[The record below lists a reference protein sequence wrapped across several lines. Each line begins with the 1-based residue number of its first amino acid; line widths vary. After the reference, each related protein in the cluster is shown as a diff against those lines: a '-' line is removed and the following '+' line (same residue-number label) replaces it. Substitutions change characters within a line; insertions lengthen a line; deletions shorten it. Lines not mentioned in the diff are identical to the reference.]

1 MASNSTTNT
10 QSQFAHLVAASSAMI
25 ADEYANNPY
34 FLPANE
40 NPGLMLT
47 SRPLTSPKNYMSW
60 ARLVFLALSSKN
72 KFGFVD
78 GSIVEPNSSSSLY
91 NSWSRCNT
99 TVLSWLTNSLS
110 LDLKA
115 SVMYINNARDLWID
129 LKDRLSQGNTP
140 RSFELGKEIAYLAQ
154 GSLSVSSYFMK
165 FKTLWDEYAN
175 YQPFTI
181 CTCVCT
187 CGSKSSQLNAHHK
200 EHVFRFL
207 MGLNNGYGHVIS

>member
-10 QSQFAHLVAASSAMI
+10 QSQSAHSVPISSATI

-40 NPGLMLT
+40 NLGLTLT
-47 SRPLTSPKNYMSW
+47 SQPLTGPENYMSW
-60 ARLVFLALSSKN
+60 AQSVFLALSSRN

-78 GSIVEPNSSSSLY
+78 GSIVEPDSSSSLY

-99 TVLSWLTNSLS
+99 TEFSWLTNSLS

-129 LKDRLSQGNTP
+129 LKDRLS
-140 RSFELGKEIAYLAQ
+140 
-154 GSLSVSSYFMK
+154 
-165 FKTLWDEYAN
+165 
-175 YQPFTI
+175 
-181 CTCVCT
+181 
-187 CGSKSSQLNAHHK
+187 
-200 EHVFRFL
+200 
-207 MGLNNGYGHVIS
+207 

>member
-10 QSQFAHLVAASSAMI
+10 QSQSAHSVPISSATI

-47 SRPLTSPKNYMSW
+47 SQPLTGPENYMSW
-60 ARLVFLALSSKN
+60 AQSVFLALSSRN

-78 GSIVEPNSSSSLY
+78 GSIVEPDSSSSLY

-99 TVLSWLTNSLS
+99 TEFSWLTNSLS

-129 LKDRLSQGNTP
+129 LKDRLS
-140 RSFELGKEIAYLAQ
+140 
-154 GSLSVSSYFMK
+154 
-165 FKTLWDEYAN
+165 
-175 YQPFTI
+175 
-181 CTCVCT
+181 
-187 CGSKSSQLNAHHK
+187 
-200 EHVFRFL
+200 
-207 MGLNNGYGHVIS
+207 

>member
-10 QSQFAHLVAASSAMI
+10 QSQTEHSMPTSNAAI
-25 ADEYANNPY
+25 ADEYANNPF
-34 FLPANE
+34 FLPVNE

-47 SRPLTSPKNYMSW
+47 SQPLTGPDNYMSW
-60 ARLVFLALSSKN
+60 ARSVFLARSSRN

-78 GSIVEPNSSSSLY
+78 GSIVEPDSSSPLY

-140 RSFELGKEIAYLAQ
+140 RLFELGKEITHLQQ
-154 GSLSVSSYFMK
+154 GSLLVSSYFTK
-165 FKTLWDEYAN
+165 FKTL
-175 YQPFTI
+175 
-181 CTCVCT
+181 
-187 CGSKSSQLNAHHK
+187 
-200 EHVFRFL
+200 
-207 MGLNNGYGHVIS
+207 

>member
-1 MASNSTTNT
+1 MASDSTTNT
-10 QSQFAHLVAASSAMI
+10 QSQSAHLVPASSATI
-25 ADEYANNPY
+25 ADEYANNPF

-47 SRPLTSPKNYMSW
+47 SQPLTGPENCMSW
-60 ARLVFLALSSKN
+60 ARSMILALSSRN

-78 GSIVEPNSSSSLY
+78 GSIVEPDSSSSLY

-129 LKDRLSQGNTP
+129 LKNRLSQGNAP
-140 RSFELGKEIAYLAQ
+140 RSFELGKEIAHLSQ
-154 GSLSVSSYFMK
+154 RSLSVSSYFTK
-165 FKTLWDEYAN
+165 FKTLWNEYAN
-175 YQPFTI
+175 
-181 CTCVCT
+181 
-187 CGSKSSQLNAHHK
+187 
-200 EHVFRFL
+200 
-207 MGLNNGYGHVIS
+207 